1 MKKGAADAGNLS
13 MYKCWNCETDLQDLI
28 ICENCKTV
36 QPLSPTNAFKDLGLN
51 PEFDIDLVLLSER
64 YLERQRLVHPDKFIS
79 KTAEEKLYAQ
89 QHSSHINQC
98 YQILRDNISRA
109 EAIIEYN
116 NQSPDTDETTIQDPV
131 LLHESMEHR
140 EKLMVMESKN
150 QVIDFKKEI
159 LDLNH
164 TIEQDLK
171 KALDTD
177 KTFNQAKRLVLR
189 LKYLK
194 KLLIEVNQKELEF
207 S

>member
-1 MKKGAADAGNLS
+1 MKKDAADAVNLS
-13 MYKCWNCETDLQDLI
+13 MYKCWNCEADLQDLI

-36 QPLSPTNAFKDLGLN
+36 QPLSPTNVFKDLGLR
-51 PEFDIDLVLLSER
+51 PEFDIDLNLLSEC
-64 YLERQRLVHPDKFIS
+64 YLERQRLIHPDKFIS

-98 YQILRDNISRA
+98 YQILNDNISRA
-109 EAIIEYN
+109 EAVIKYN
-116 NQSPDTDETTIQDPV
+116 NQSPDTGDNTIQDPV

-140 EKLMVMESKN
+140 EKLMMMESKN
-150 QVIDFKKEI
+150 QVTDFKKEI

-164 TIEQDLK
+164 IIEK
-171 KALDTD
+171 NIKVALDID
-177 KTFNQAKRLVLR
+177 KDFNQAKRLVLR

-194 KLLIEVNQKELEF
+194 KLLLEINQKELEF

>member
-1 MKKGAADAGNLS
+1 MKKGAAGVVNLS
-13 MYKCWNCETDLQDLI
+13 MYKCWNCEADLQDLI
-28 ICENCKTV
+28 ICKKCKSV
-36 QPLSPTNAFKDLGLN
+36 QPPSPTNVFECLGLS
-51 PEFDIDLVLLSER
+51 PQFDIDLNLLSER
-64 YLERQRLVHPDKFIS
+64 YLERQRLVHPDKFIF

-98 YQILRDNISRA
+98 YQILNDNISRA
-109 EAIIEYN
+109 EAILEYN
-116 NQSPDTDETTIQDPV
+116 NQSADTGDITIQDPV

-140 EKLMVMESKN
+140 EKLMMMESKN

-159 LDLNH
+159 LDLKH
-164 TIEQDLK
+164 IIEQDLK
-171 KALDTD
+171 QALDIENN
-177 KTFNQAKRLVLR
+177 FNHAKRLILR